1 MKKNKRWRLV
11 WCVNVVVLF
20 LYRSLWGWPCWAH
33 SGYLCNNFRVECN
46 WDLDLTCIY
55 IGNEYEN
62 ISSSLLKCHF
72 DVNVIT
78 VVQFYMFMVHTVML
92 TYLAQ
97 MCTRDRKK
105 RGLIFFLCKCSL
117 WVLRQS
123 SAYFQNAQKHKSIFC
138 AFASSF
144 CHSCVHICIYFSNIY
159 YQRAIRAS
167 FFF

>member
-1 MKKNKRWRLV
+1 M
-11 WCVNVVVLF
+11 
-20 LYRSLWGWPCWAH
+20 
-33 SGYLCNNFRVECN
+33 
-46 WDLDLTCIY
+46 
-55 IGNEYEN
+55 
-62 ISSSLLKCHF
+62 LKCHF

-167 FFF
+167 FFFLMHGCWQMKGHFEIISEYCKTGLLVMFDVTERRNFTACLCRPPLFFLLPFIH